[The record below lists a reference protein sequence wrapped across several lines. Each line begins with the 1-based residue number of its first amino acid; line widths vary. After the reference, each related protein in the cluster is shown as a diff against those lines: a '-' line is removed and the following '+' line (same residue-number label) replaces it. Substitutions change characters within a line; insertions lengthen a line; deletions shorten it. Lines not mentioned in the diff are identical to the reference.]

1 MTEVDIIN
9 SLMFCEHGDCEN
21 CSRDGKDRYLCM
33 KGLMK
38 DARSIIKLQYDSQS
52 AMEDTIKRLQN
63 ENKQLQAVAKYA
75 FTEQELV
82 KAVNNIIRGCMDWA
96 DYSAENG
103 DFLCMV
109 ETILDFTKMLTAKYA
124 VAFVHGRK
132 APKIEKC

>member
-38 DARSIIKLQYDSQS
+38 DARSIIKLQYDSLS

-63 ENKQLQAVAKYA
+63 ENKQLQDVAKYEL
-75 FTEQELV
+75 TEQELV
-82 KAVNNIIRGCMDWA
+82 KAVNNIIRDCV
-96 DYSAENG
+96 DYANDG
-103 DFLCMV
+103 DGDDFARMIDTLL
-109 ETILDFTKMLTAKYA
+109 EFTKMLTAKHA
-124 VAFVHGRK
+124 VGIIHGRK